1 LRARTHAKMRAPTPL
16 AGLSVAAS
24 GAIMEGEE

>member
-1 LRARTHAKMRAPTPL
+1 LRARTRMRAPTPL
-16 AGLSVAAS
+16 AGLSAAAS